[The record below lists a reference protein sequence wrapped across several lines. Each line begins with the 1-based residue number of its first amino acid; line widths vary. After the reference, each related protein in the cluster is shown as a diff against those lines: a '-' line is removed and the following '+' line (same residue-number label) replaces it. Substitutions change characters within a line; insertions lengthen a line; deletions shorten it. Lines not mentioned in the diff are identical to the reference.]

1 MKLLKAGNSGEKLTP
16 MMQQY
21 VEIKANYKDYIL
33 FYRLGDFY
41 EMFNEDAMVASK
53 ELELTLTSRAGT
65 PMCGVPHHSAEGY
78 IKKLIDKGFKVAICE
93 QTTDPALSKGLVER
107 DIVRLVSA
115 GTVIEA
121 SMLEDGSNNYIS
133 CIYVGENGTGMVF
146 ADISTGEVHAVEK
159 ANSKKTD
166 EDIIAQFSQY
176 TPVELLFNAEFLNR
190 KQAYTFIRN
199 RYGKCS
205 AEQLSDEDFSIDD
218 VSEITAQFGGTA
230 DEIGLAGKDNA
241 LRALCALL
249 RYLYKAQRSGAKRFV
264 KLNVHSS
271 GEFMQL
277 GLATRRNLEL
287 TSTMRSGE
295 KKGSLLW
302 VLDKTD
308 TSMGR
313 RKLRQCIEQPL
324 TDTAAI
330 IRRHD
335 AVEALDRKSVV

>member
-159 ANSKKTD
+159 A
-166 EDIIAQFSQY
+166 IQ
-176 TPVELLFNAEFLNR
+176 
-190 KQAYTFIRN
+190 
-199 RYGKCS
+199 
-205 AEQLSDEDFSIDD
+205 
-218 VSEITAQFGGTA
+218 
-230 DEIGLAGKDNA
+230 
-241 LRALCALL
+241 
-249 RYLYKAQRSGAKRFV
+249 KRP
-264 KLNVHSS
+264 
-271 GEFMQL
+271 
-277 GLATRRNLEL
+277 TR
-287 TSTMRSGE
+287 
-295 KKGSLLW
+295 
-302 VLDKTD
+302 
-308 TSMGR
+308 
-313 RKLRQCIEQPL
+313 I
-324 TDTAAI
+324 
-330 IRRHD
+330 
-335 AVEALDRKSVV
+335 

>member
-121 SMLEDGSNNYIS
+121 
-133 CIYVGENGTGMVF
+133 
-146 ADISTGEVHAVEK
+146 
-159 ANSKKTD
+159 
-166 EDIIAQFSQY
+166 
-176 TPVELLFNAEFLNR
+176 
-190 KQAYTFIRN
+190 
-199 RYGKCS
+199 
-205 AEQLSDEDFSIDD
+205 
-218 VSEITAQFGGTA
+218 
-230 DEIGLAGKDNA
+230 
-241 LRALCALL
+241 
-249 RYLYKAQRSGAKRFV
+249 
-264 KLNVHSS
+264 
-271 GEFMQL
+271 
-277 GLATRRNLEL
+277 
-287 TSTMRSGE
+287 
-295 KKGSLLW
+295 
-302 VLDKTD
+302 
-308 TSMGR
+308 
-313 RKLRQCIEQPL
+313 
-324 TDTAAI
+324 
-330 IRRHD
+330 
-335 AVEALDRKSVV
+335 

>member
-1 MKLLKAGNSGEKLTP
+1 MPAELTP
-16 MMQQY
+16 MMRQY
-21 VEIKANYKDYIL
+21 MEVKEKYKDCIL

-41 EMFNEDAMVASK
+41 EMFFEDALLASR
-53 ELELTLTSRAGT
+53 ELEIVLTGRDCGLEERA
-65 PMCGVPHHSAEGY
+65 PMCGVPYHAVEIYAS
-78 IKKLIDKGFKVAICE
+78 KLIEKGYKVAICE

-199 RYGKCS
+199 RY
-205 AEQLSDEDFSIDD
+205 
-218 VSEITAQFGGTA
+218 
-230 DEIGLAGKDNA
+230 
-241 LRALCALL
+241 
-249 RYLYKAQRSGAKRFV
+249 
-264 KLNVHSS
+264 
-271 GEFMQL
+271 
-277 GLATRRNLEL
+277 
-287 TSTMRSGE
+287 
-295 KKGSLLW
+295 
-302 VLDKTD
+302 
-308 TSMGR
+308 
-313 RKLRQCIEQPL
+313 
-324 TDTAAI
+324 
-330 IRRHD
+330 
-335 AVEALDRKSVV
+335 

>member
-176 TPVELLFNAEFLNR
+176 TPVEL
-190 KQAYTFIRN
+190 
-199 RYGKCS
+199 
-205 AEQLSDEDFSIDD
+205 
-218 VSEITAQFGGTA
+218 
-230 DEIGLAGKDNA
+230 
-241 LRALCALL
+241 
-249 RYLYKAQRSGAKRFV
+249 
-264 KLNVHSS
+264 
-271 GEFMQL
+271 
-277 GLATRRNLEL
+277 
-287 TSTMRSGE
+287 
-295 KKGSLLW
+295 SL
-302 VLDKTD
+302 
-308 TSMGR
+308 
-313 RKLRQCIEQPL
+313 IH
-324 TDTAAI
+324 I
-330 IRRHD
+330 
-335 AVEALDRKSVV
+335 

>member
-21 VEIKANYKDYIL
+21 AEIKANYKDYIL

-93 QTTDPALSKGLVER
+93 QTTDPALAKGLVER

-121 SMLEDGSNNYIS
+121 SMLEDGANNYIS
-133 CIYVGENGTGMVF
+133 CIYVGENGIGMVF

-159 ANSKKTD
+159 ANSNKTD

-190 KQAYTFIRN
+190 
-199 RYGKCS
+199 
-205 AEQLSDEDFSIDD
+205 
-218 VSEITAQFGGTA
+218 
-230 DEIGLAGKDNA
+230 
-241 LRALCALL
+241 
-249 RYLYKAQRSGAKRFV
+249 
-264 KLNVHSS
+264 
-271 GEFMQL
+271 
-277 GLATRRNLEL
+277 
-287 TSTMRSGE
+287 
-295 KKGSLLW
+295 
-302 VLDKTD
+302 
-308 TSMGR
+308 
-313 RKLRQCIEQPL
+313 
-324 TDTAAI
+324 
-330 IRRHD
+330 
-335 AVEALDRKSVV
+335 